1 MALFPTVAELWLYLG
16 LTLMFEK
23 SKQQAAIFCIKKANL
38 IGSSCAD
45 LVVICDILLS
55 ILSQVVKLKSG
66 ILDSR
71 KNYLSRAIHK
81 YPNYDI
87 LWKSL
92 TQSCSK
98 DKTKKNSFAS
108 EENAALFQ
116 LAIDQVIKMIMS

>member
-1 MALFPTVAELWLYLG
+1 MALFPTIAELWLYLG

-23 SKQQAAIFCIKKANL
+23 SKQLAAVFCIKKANL
-38 IGSSCAD
+38 IGSPCAD

-55 ILSQVVKLKSG
+55 ILTQVVKLKPG

-71 KNYLSRAIHK
+71 KNYLSRATYK

-92 TQSCSK
+92 TLSSSV
-98 DKTKKNSFAS
+98 DKTKKSSIAS
-108 EENAALFQ
+108 EENSALFL
-116 LAIDQVIKMIMS
+116 LAIDQVMKMIML